1 VQPALI
7 RTYEFL
13 NYHSFDCPP
22 ARDRALVEVARAYE
36 AALKTYNY
44 RYLNRV
50 VVISNGADNVSPEA
64 EATIARHAEDSDRQ
78 GIYHLVVAYAEMLKS
93 IQAPLQENRA
103 GNLAALDRTEAL
115 LREASLGDAEL
126 ESLLGQLAAYR
137 RVVENGEQ
145 FPGSRE
151 GHRPPGQ
158 LHSPGAAGRLPL
170 PGVELRTRGQP
181 LPGGFRRAFRNPVAR
196 PQAPVHGTRGKQSG
210 WGRRA
215 GFRPAPGGAGAEGP
229 RRGEELLLWHAY
241 EAVGTTDPLN

>member
-1 VQPALI
+1 MQPALI

-22 ARDRALVEVARAYE
+22 ARDRALAEVARAYE

-126 ESLLGQLAAYR
+126 ESLLGQL
-137 RVVENGEQ
+137 
-145 FPGSRE
+145 
-151 GHRPPGQ
+151 
-158 LHSPGAAGRLPL
+158 HSPGAAGRLPL

-181 LPGGFRRAFRNPVAR
+181 LPADSGELSEIPSRDPR
-196 PQAPVHGTRGKQSG
+196 PQFM
-210 WGRRA
+210 GR
-215 GFRPAPGGAGAEGP
+215 
-229 RRGEELLLWHAY
+229 
-241 EAVGTTDPLN
+241 EAS

>member
-1 VQPALI
+1 MQPALI

-13 NYHSFDCPP
+13 NYQSFDCPP
-22 ARDRALVEVARAYE
+22 ARDQALAEVARAYE

-78 GIYHLVVAYAEMLKS
+78 GIYLAGIGVGEGLNDQLMNRFTDKGGGPTCSWTLPRLAADRFPRGTGL
-93 IQAPLQENRA
+93 RA
-103 GNLAALDRTEAL
+103 G
-115 LREASLGDAEL
+115 
-126 ESLLGQLAAYR
+126 
-137 RVVENGEQ
+137 
-145 FPGSRE
+145 
-151 GHRPPGQ
+151 
-158 LHSPGAAGRLPL
+158 
-170 PGVELRTRGQP
+170 
-181 LPGGFRRAFRNPVAR
+181 GGFRRAFRNPVAR